1 MKNKIRTLQVLGKLH
16 KSSPK
21 IEYKRLSILINTELF
36 NKDDD
41 EPLWGNEFLNLLKDM
56 KKEQL
61 ITSDNDDWF
70 YSITEK
76 GLEYL
81 AQHSEE

>member
-1 MKNKIRTLQVLGKLH
+1 MENKIRVLKVLKTIH
-16 KSSPK
+16 KAKSR

-36 NKDDD
+36 NKNND
-41 EPLWGNEFLNLLKDM
+41 EPLWGNELLDLLKEM

-61 ITSDNDDWF
+61 ITSDKDDWF
-70 YSITEK
+70 YSITQK

-81 AQHSEE
+81 EKNSK

>member
-1 MKNKIRTLQVLGKLH
+1 MENKIRVLYVLGKLNE
-16 KSSPK
+16 SSPK
-21 IEYKRLSILINTELF
+21 IEYKRLSNLINTELF
-36 NKDDD
+36 NKDNND
-41 EPLWGNEFLNLLKDM
+41 PLWGNELLDLLKEM

-70 YSITEK
+70 YSITQK

-81 AQHSEE
+81 EQNSEE

>member
-1 MKNKIRTLQVLGKLH
+1 MENKIRTLQVLGKLY

-36 NKDDD
+36 NKNDD
-41 EPLWGNEFLNLLKDM
+41 EPLWGNELLNLLKEM
-56 KKEQL
+56 KEEQL
-61 ITSDNDDWF
+61 IISDKDDWF

-76 GLEYL
+76 GLQYL
-81 AQHSEE
+81 EKNSK